1 MASVAGG
8 DSCSV
13 VVCSDLQKSSRG
25 DRRWAVSCHLR
36 ATFFRSSV
44 FMALRFLGPLFS
56 SPSAASLSVG
66 GRI

>member
-8 DSCSV
+8 ELFTV

-25 DRRWAVSCHLR
+25 DRPWDVSCHLR

-44 FMALRFLGPLFS
+44 FTALRFLGPLFS
-56 SPSAASLSVG
+56 NPSAASLSVDR
-66 GRI
+66 RI